1 MAAPKKK
8 LYIRTFGCQMNVA
21 DSEQMAQLLAPEYE
35 LTSRVEEADLYLINT
50 CAIRRKAEEKVKSLL
65 GSLRFLKARRP
76 HLVIGVGGCVA
87 QQEGERLLAAAPH
100 LNLVFGTQACRRLPD
115 LVRRAA
121 RGQRPVDLA
130 LKPGFEE
137 LPPRQWSHGPVQTFV
152 NIMQGCNNF
161 CTFCVVPYVR
171 GREASR
177 EPAAIIREVADFLA
191 AGGLEVTLLGQNV
204 NSYGRGLSEPISFAG
219 LLRRLQELPGLRRL
233 RFATSHPRDLSDDLL
248 AAYGELPALCEHL
261 HLPVQSGSNRILQS
275 MNRRYSREAYLEKVA
290 RLRQSCP
297 GIAISTDLIVGF
309 PGETEADFA
318 QTLDLMRAAA
328 FEQSFS
334 FKYSPRPQTRAAG
347 FPDQVPEEVKTARLV
362 RLQALQ
368 DELTLAAHS
377 RLVGQVQEVLVEGL
391 SKRSPDQL
399 SGRLRTNQVVNF
411 SGPRELLGRLTPV
424 ALTEAQPHSL
434 KGSRALAP
442 PFDLGGCLRPPQRR
456 QHV

>member
-1 MAAPKKK
+1 MAVVKKK

-35 LTSRVEEADLYLINT
+35 LTSRAEEADLYLINT

-65 GSLRFLKARRP
+65 GSLKFLKARRP
-76 HLVIGVGGCVA
+76 NLVIGVGGCVA
-87 QQEGERLLAAAPH
+87 QQEGERLMAAAPH
-100 LNLVFGTQACRRLPD
+100 LNLVFGTQAGRRLPD
-115 LVRRAA
+115 LVHRAT

-130 LKPGFEE
+130 LKPVFEE
-137 LPPRQWSHGPVQTFV
+137 LPPRQWSQGSAQTFV

-177 EPAAIIREVADFLA
+177 ESGAIIREVSDFLA

-204 NSYGRGLSEPISFAG
+204 NSYGRGLAEPITFTG
-219 LLRRLQELPGLRRL
+219 LLRRLQKLPGLQRL
-233 RFATSHPRDLSDDLL
+233 RFATSHPRDLSDELL

-261 HLPVQSGSNRILQS
+261 HLPVQSGANRILQA

-309 PGETEADFA
+309 PGETEADFS
-318 QTLDLMRAAA
+318 QTLDLMREAA

-347 FPDQVPEEVKTARLV
+347 FPDQVPEEVKSERLV

-368 DELTLAAHS
+368 DELTLAAHT
-377 RLVGQVQEVLVEGL
+377 RLVGQVKEVLVEGL
-391 SKRSPDQL
+391 SKRSPEQL

-411 SGPRELLGRLTPV
+411 NGPRDLLGRLTPV

-434 KGSRALAP
+434 KGSRALAH
-442 PFDLGGCLRPPQRR
+442 PFDLGGCHRQLQRR